1 MMLNMRSKIGD
12 TQMSTEYEMHVAENK
27 ARMSDYYA
35 KKAAH
40 TAKQHYYGQLI
51 FLATKS
57 NAIGEYTY
65 KHKEKI
71 HRLVYDQLIEI
82 VDELETNL
90 EALEE
95 MIDYIQPLKDD
106 KDLVELLER
115 TFETSDG
122 LGSIA
127 NHLILSIEHGK

>member
-1 MMLNMRSKIGD
+1 
-12 TQMSTEYEMHVAENK
+12 MSTEYEMHIAENK
-27 ARMSDYYA
+27 ARMADYHA

-57 NAIGEYTY
+57 NAVAEYTY
-65 KHKEKI
+65 RNKDKI
-71 HRLVYDQLIEI
+71 HRLIYTQLIDI

-90 EALEE
+90 ESLEE

-106 KDLVELLER
+106 KDLVGLLER

-122 LGSIA
+122 LSSIA
-127 NHLILSIEHGK
+127 NHLILSIEHGKHMP